1 MRLSDPRTT
10 EYILLPEKV
19 RYVMQHLELLNPVS
33 RLIIST
39 WRKRRICLK
48 LCNHTNIK
56 TIKKIQGNLKVMEQ
70 RLS

>member
-1 MRLSDPRTT
+1 MFRNVHLLTVLEGNMRLSDPITT

-39 WRKRRICLK
+39 W
-48 LCNHTNIK
+48 
-56 TIKKIQGNLKVMEQ
+56 
-70 RLS
+70 